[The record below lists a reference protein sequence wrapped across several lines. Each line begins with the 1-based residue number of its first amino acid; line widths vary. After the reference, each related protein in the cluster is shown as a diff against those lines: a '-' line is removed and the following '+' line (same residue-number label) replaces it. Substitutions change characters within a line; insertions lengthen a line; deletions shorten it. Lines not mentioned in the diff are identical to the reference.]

1 MDHFSPADWADF
13 SRNLLP
19 PKKRS
24 AMDQHLQ
31 NGCPECGRNSWL
43 WRRVAEIGAREP
55 EFEPPA
61 DVVAAIKNA
70 YQVEKPVNR
79 LLEWASLA
87 RLVFDSFVQP
97 SPVAVRAALQTSRQL
112 IHESDPFTIDLRLE
126 PDSSRKRIFLTGQ
139 IINAGNPNESAE
151 GVDVV
156 LLRGAEQVAKTEA
169 SPSGEFFLDFTP
181 DDELRLF
188 LNIRGLKGIAV
199 PLPDIDG

>member
-13 SRNLLP
+13 SRKLAP
-19 PKKRS
+19 AEKRS
-24 AMDQHLQ
+24 DMEQHLQ
-31 NGCPECGRNSWL
+31 NGCKECGRSSWL
-43 WRRVAEIGAREP
+43 WRRVAEIGARAAD
-55 EFEPPA
+55 FEPPA
-61 DVVAAIKNA
+61 DVVSAVKNA
-70 YQVEKPVNR
+70 YHVEKPLNR

-87 RLVFDSFVQP
+87 RVVFDSFVQP
-97 SPVAVRAALQTSRQL
+97 SPIAVRAALQASRQL

-126 PDSSRKRIFLTGQ
+126 PDSSRRRILLTGQ
-139 IINAGNPNESAE
+139 IMNAGNPNETAD

-181 DDELRLF
+181 ADELRLF

-199 PLPDIDG
+199 PLPDMDG